1 MCEESLCLLLEVIVR
16 LIEGPKD
23 ALYQSLTGP
32 AANLFMVY
40 LRSKL
45 TQPLGNKT
53 FEHIREVNVDLEED
67 DRTMYEDE
75 LSYIGAIARAV
86 LPLSLPHCLSAL
98 QKCISE
104 CSSILLSFTSDQNLI
119 PDSIDYLEYQYE
131 NIHWLLMVSTYTVA
145 DIVTSEDSIIP
156 VEITDYSHSMETTPM
171 GVPFQDIVLSDDLIS
186 DTGFVLRMDPLVSLV
201 ACICRWCL
209 VEKTACENGLKDV
222 VSPQT
227 SETAVWA
234 LTYILSPYLMM
245 DEKNYDEVNL

>member
-1 MCEESLCLLLEVIVR
+1 MCEESLCLLLEVVVR

-23 ALYQSLTGP
+23 VLYKFLTGP

-40 LRSKL
+40 LQSKL

-53 FEHIREVNVDLEED
+53 FDTIKEVNIDLEED
-67 DRTMYEDE
+67 DRSTYEDE
-75 LSYIGAIARAV
+75 LSYIGAISRAV
-86 LPLSLPHCLSAL
+86 LQHSLPQCLTAL

-104 CSSILLSFTSDQNLI
+104 CSSLLQSFSSDQTLI
-119 PDSIDYLEYQYE
+119 SDSIDYVECLYE

-145 DIVTSEDSIIP
+145 DIVTGEDSIIP
-156 VEITDYSHSMETTPM
+156 VEITDYSHGIETTPM
-171 GVPFQDIVLSDDLIS
+171 GVPIQDLVLSDDLLNNTS
-186 DTGFVLRMDPLVSLV
+186 FLLRLDPLVCLV

-222 VSPQT
+222 ISPQT
-227 SETAVWA
+227 SETAVWS

-245 DEKNYDEVNL
+245 DEKNYDEVN